1 MSKFLNS
8 EQQALLAD
16 LPEDDIL
23 RSFFKILE
31 KTPVVKKGPAKRTPF
46 AAPATP
52 RVVLADPIPV
62 KILQEYVTFH
72 CAGCGG
78 QHRFLMKNL
87 VGYKSGS
94 GIAFREVSEM
104 TDKIKALLE
113 DGAIESEER
122 HVQVLSCSVCGG
134 L

>member
-31 KTPVVKKGPAKRTPF
+31 KTPVVKKGPAKKAAST
-46 AAPATP
+46 APAQP
-52 RVVLADPIPV
+52 RVVLADPVPV
-62 KILQEYVTFH
+62 KILQEYVSFQ

-87 VGYKSGS
+87 VGYKSGN
-94 GIAFREVSEM
+94 GISFREVSEM

-113 DGAIESEER
+113 EGIIESDER

>member
-8 EQQALLAD
+8 EQEALLAD

-31 KTPVVKKGPAKRTPF
+31 KTPVVKKAAKRTAF
-46 AAPATP
+46 AAPTQP
-52 RVVLADPIPV
+52 KVVLADPVPV
-62 KILQEYVTFH
+62 KILQEYVSFQ

-87 VGYKSGS
+87 VGYKNGT
-94 GIAFREVSEM
+94 GMQFREVSEM
-104 TDKIKALLE
+104 TDKIKQLLE
-113 DGAIESEER
+113 NGAIESEER

>member
-31 KTPVVKKGPAKRTPF
+31 KTPVVKKAAKRTAF
-46 AAPATP
+46 AAPTQP
-52 RVVLADPIPV
+52 KVVLADPVPV
-62 KILQEYVTFH
+62 KILQEYVSFQ

-87 VGYKSGS
+87 VGYKSGN
-94 GIAFREVSEM
+94 GISFREVSEM

-113 DGAIESEER
+113 EGIIESDER
-122 HVQVLSCSVCGG
+122 HVQVLACSVCGG